1 MNLTLVAAVSR
12 EGVLAGEEGVPWE
25 YPEDVEQYRELVSDA
40 VAILGRRTFAEMT
53 DPPGRHAV
61 VMSRSADEQPDT
73 PGVTWARSPAAAYR
87 AAVSVVTECGPA
99 ESVPREVFVLGGATV
114 YRQFAPYATGAVVSE
129 IPEHAEGQHLFP
141 YLGAGWTETERVAF
155 ETFERVTHE
164 NDEPLPRD
172 ELPD

>member
-12 EGVLAGEEGVPWE
+12 EGVLAGEDGIPWE
-25 YPEDVEQYRELVSDA
+25 YPEDVEQYRELVSNA
-40 VAILGRRTFAEMT
+40 VGVLGRRTFAEMA

-61 VMSRSADEQPDT
+61 VLSRSAADRTDSPD
-73 PGVTWARSPAAAYR
+73 VTWARSPGAAYR
-87 AAVSVVTECGPA
+87 AAANVVDESDPS

-114 YRQFAPYATGAVVSE
+114 YRLFAPYATRAVVSE
-129 IPEHAEGQHLFP
+129 IPEHADGEDLFP

-164 NDEPLPRD
+164 NDEPLPLA